1 MNYDPADK
9 VSTIVYEL
17 NGITY
22 LPHYKKV
29 NCYVRPGYGR
39 AHHDTYTAAQLI
51 FAGAK
56 TSTEYLFTRVG
67 GNYGSI

>member
-9 VSTIVYEL
+9 VSTIVYTL

-22 LPHYKKV
+22 LPHYRQV

-39 AHHDTYTAAQLI
+39 EHYETHTAAQLVN
-51 FAGAK
+51 AGAI
-56 TSTEYLFTRVG
+56 TSTEYLFSRVG
-67 GNYGSI
+67 GNNG

>member
-1 MNYDPADK
+1 MYYDLAEK

-29 NCYVRPGYGR
+29 NCFVRPGYGR

-56 TSTEYLFTRVG
+56 TSTEYLFTRAG
-67 GNYGSI
+67 GDNGSI

>member
-1 MNYDPADK
+1 MNYDLADK

-17 NGITY
+17 NGLTY
-22 LPHYKKV
+22 LPHYRQV

-39 AHHDTYTAAQLI
+39 AHFEEMSAMQLI

-56 TSTEYLFTRVG
+56 TSTEYLFTRVRG
-67 GNYGSI
+67 DNGQD

>member
-9 VSTIVYEL
+9 VSTIVYTF

-22 LPHYKKV
+22 LPHYVKR
-29 NCYVRPGYGR
+29 NCYVKPGYGR
-39 AHHDTYTAAQLI
+39 QNYAEFTAMQLVN
-51 FAGAK
+51 AGAI

-67 GNYGSI
+67 GDNG

>member
-1 MNYDPADK
+1 MKYDHADK
-9 VSTIVYEL
+9 VSTIVYTF

-22 LPHYKKV
+22 LPHYKNV
-29 NCYVRPGYGR
+29 NEYVRPGYGR
-39 AHHDTYTAAQLI
+39 EHYETRSAAQLI

-67 GNYGSI
+67 GDHGAI